1 LTKVNK
7 FYKKK
12 ETENIGRAGL
22 LEKKMIALIN
32 AQEAVARQGI
42 PEYAT
47 PLDYL
52 KEDERTHTTGDH
64 FRST

>member
-1 LTKVNK
+1 
-7 FYKKK
+7 
-12 ETENIGRAGL
+12 
-22 LEKKMIALIN
+22 MIALIN

-52 KEDERTHTTGDH
+52 KEDERAHTIGDH
-64 FRST
+64 FRSSCSTVFKDEEFNIDQ